1 MDSTFWLVVASAAA
15 SSLSLAGLTG
25 WLFSVDRTVR
35 RHEAEN
41 RDVFNHI
48 AQALVRNQKSIA
60 QLYSRC
66 EKIERKIWPEIYSP
80 LESIEVEVE

>member
-1 MDSTFWLVVASAAA
+1 MDPMFWMVVAGSAAT
-15 SSLSLAGLTG
+15 SLSLACLSG

-48 AQALVRNQKSIA
+48 AAALLRNQKSIS
-60 QLYSRC
+60 QLYARC
-66 EKIERKIWPEIYSP
+66 EKIERKLWPEIYGP
-80 LESIEVEVE
+80 AETVEIEVE